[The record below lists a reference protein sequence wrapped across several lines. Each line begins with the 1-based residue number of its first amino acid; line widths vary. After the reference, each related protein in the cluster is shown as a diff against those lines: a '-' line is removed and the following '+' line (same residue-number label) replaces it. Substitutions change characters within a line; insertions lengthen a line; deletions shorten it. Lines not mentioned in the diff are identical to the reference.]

1 MHAETV
7 AKQVQVRCLRRQ
19 HIKEDLEILRDI
31 FNDAWSNNM
40 VIDAV
45 RKALIRRGITTVEL
59 SWILQDNA
67 GMRHIIE
74 TIGGVAYKRY
84 RIDQKD

>member
-1 MHAETV
+1 MHAEMV
-7 AKQVQVRCLRRQ
+7 GKQVHVRCLRRQ
-19 HIKEDLEILRDI
+19 YFKKDLEILRYI
-31 FNDAWSNNM
+31 FNDAWSNTMDIN
-40 VIDAV
+40 AV